1 MANQK
6 NLGEL
11 VKRYGYAKKQ
21 KVKLYGKELELVSD
35 PTNREG
41 EDVLVEEREKGSE
54 HVRQVQV
61 PRNVVEMAKGGR
73 SRQK

>member
-1 MANQK
+1 MANPE

-11 VKRYGYAKKQ
+11 VQRYGYAKKQ
-21 KVKLYGKELELVSD
+21 KVKLYGKELELLSD

-41 EDVLVEEREKGSE
+41 EGVFVDAREKGSE

-61 PRNVVEMAKGGR
+61 PRNVVETAKSSR
-73 SRQK
+73 SRRK

>member
-1 MANQK
+1 MQ
-6 NLGEL
+6 
-11 VKRYGYAKKQ
+11 
-21 KVKLYGKELELVSD
+21 LYGKELELVSD

-41 EDVLVEEREKGSE
+41 EDVFVEAREKGSE